1 MESLILCTVLRL
13 SRNLQ
18 KLPFPQH
25 LNDMQKM
32 RLTEELCTVIC
43 QGTDFTPLYLHQL
56 TQAQL
61 YSLAER
67 QIIDT
72 DHAKSPA
79 GKAVL
84 CSPDG
89 QLFVNLNCDDHIELV
104 CFGAGDSFEAPYA
117 RVRRWDEQFEKRF
130 LYAFDDEFGY
140 LSPSPAGLGTGLEA
154 SVLMHLPL
162 LKENNGIFRTADYM
176 MRLGLLLH
184 GRFGSGSDASGA
196 FYLLTNRLS
205 MGLSESESMENLI
218 AMAKQLAIQEIHAEA
233 DYCKTPEAPLRA
245 QKAVAQLCQAQ
256 TLSAEDGIELLSD
269 LRLAARM
276 GTFPDIPADRLCAL
290 LDAIQPTTLLNANLQ
305 CMSLQELDR
314 LRADWLRVQLHT
326 AQQ

>member
-13 SRNLQ
+13 SRKLQ

-89 QLFVNLNCDDHIELV
+89 QLFVNLNCDNHIELV

-130 LYAFDDEFGY
+130 LYVFDDEFGY

-162 LKENNGIFRTADYM
+162 LKENNGIFRTAD
-176 MRLGLLLH
+176 LICTQ
-184 GRFGSGSDASGA
+184 FSGHS
-196 FYLLTNRLS
+196 R
-205 MGLSESESMENLI
+205 
-218 AMAKQLAIQEIHAEA
+218 
-233 DYCKTPEAPLRA
+233 
-245 QKAVAQLCQAQ
+245 
-256 TLSAEDGIELLSD
+256 
-269 LRLAARM
+269 
-276 GTFPDIPADRLCAL
+276 
-290 LDAIQPTTLLNANLQ
+290 
-305 CMSLQELDR
+305 
-314 LRADWLRVQLHT
+314 
-326 AQQ
+326 

>member
-1 MESLILCTVLRL
+1 MESLILRTVLRV

-25 LNDMQKM
+25 LNDAQKL

-43 QGTDFTPLYLHQL
+43 QGTDFVPLYLNQL

-72 DHAKSPA
+72 DHAKSPS

-89 QLFVNLNCDDHIELV
+89 RLYVNLNCDDHIEIV
-104 CFGAGDSFEAPYA
+104 CFGAGDSFETPYA
-117 RVRRWDEQFEKRF
+117 RVRHWDEQFEQRF

-154 SVLMHLPL
+154 SVLIHLPL
-162 LKENNGIFRTADYM
+162 LKENNGIFRTADYL
-176 MRLGLLLH
+176 MRMGLLLH
-184 GRFGSGSDASGA
+184 GRFGSGNDAPGA

-205 MGLSESESMENLI
+205 MGLSESESMENLV
-218 AMAKQLAIQEIHAEA
+218 AMATQLVHQEIHAEEA
-233 DYCKTPEAPLRA
+233 DRQTPEAQQRA
-245 QKAVAQLCQAQ
+245 QQAVARLCRVQAL
-256 TLSAEDGIELLSD
+256 TAEEGIALLAD
-269 LRLAARM
+269 LRLAAQT
-276 GTFPDIPADRLCAL
+276 GCFPQIAPERLCDL

-314 LRADWLRVQLHT
+314 LRADWLRAQLRSAHP
-326 AQQ
+326 